1 MYIVMSNGFFTAS
14 FLDLDFNSS
23 GNGNG
28 WVVEHVFQ
36 VKYQDLY
43 EE

>member
-1 MYIVMSNGFFTAS
+1 MSNGFFTAS

-23 GNGNG
+23 GNGL
-28 WVVEHVFQ
+28 VVEHVFQ
-36 VKYQDLY
+36 VKYQDLC